1 MATEMSRGSLE
12 FPDELS
18 TILATINCQQLCK
31 PVWTFSRHANG
42 YSLKLFWSS
51 QPQSAPIDAHSVT
64 FGRKS
69 RSKRR
74 MDAFLAKKR
83 SAVPTN
89 TQTTACDHDT
99 QPTEISGIPEPRQV
113 DRVSAAPK
121 IKSSVVENAKLG
133 SIPDRSVAESA
144 QHLSCDH
151 DTQPTEVSG
160 IPEPRQVDRVS
171 AAPSKSTA
179 PQPLYIPSDAHLLE
193 PVSSP
198 IASRTRNRQAAKHVL
213 TGSDVAVT
221 NATSDSAYEHIPALK
236 LPEHLKDITKH
247 HEDFVRC
254 EDVSTADAV
263 KDAMKLQ
270 WSDLIFPGQKVKLKV
285 KEEIISAEVEKCHFV
300 SKLSFDCL
308 YYYATA
314 KADVRVPGF
323 GLTKEYQFRDLLL
336 YVM

>member
-1 MATEMSRGSLE
+1 M
-12 FPDELS
+12 
-18 TILATINCQQLCK
+18 
-31 PVWTFSRHANG
+31 
-42 YSLKLFWSS
+42 
-51 QPQSAPIDAHSVT
+51 
-64 FGRKS
+64 
-69 RSKRR
+69 
-74 MDAFLAKKR
+74 
-83 SAVPTN
+83 
-89 TQTTACDHDT
+89 
-99 QPTEISGIPEPRQV
+99 
-113 DRVSAAPK
+113 
-121 IKSSVVENAKLG
+121 
-133 SIPDRSVAESA
+133 
-144 QHLSCDH
+144 SCDH